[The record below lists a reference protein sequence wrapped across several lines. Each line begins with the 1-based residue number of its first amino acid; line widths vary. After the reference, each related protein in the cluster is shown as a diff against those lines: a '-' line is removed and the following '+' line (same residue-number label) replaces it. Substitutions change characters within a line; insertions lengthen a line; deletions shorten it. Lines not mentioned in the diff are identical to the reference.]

1 MAKTSKPTLNTP
13 AIQDVKIN
21 WIEDDIEKV
30 QTKPNLYLQQYG
42 TAGANHM
49 GREIIQN
56 AYDECI
62 DIHSQGSN
70 VTVVYDKA
78 FDKLTVTDDGRGF
91 PETDYPLDIFCTK
104 LQSGSKG
111 TRNQSGSTSGEFG
124 VGMTVTCALSK
135 IFEITTYRQSPD
147 NYIHTVKFDEGKKV
161 SDKIVKNPKG
171 LHGSSVSYIPNP
183 KYLGKGTK
191 IDIHEMYNWLNDISY
206 LLGAEKKKITTNF
219 ELWDGKTLKKK
230 EKIKSKPFSDLI
242 KSVCKSPA
250 MDPFIVKKS
259 TTIVEEDING
269 KKTKKNVNLEV
280 AFCYDNKINPDE
292 VEKVISYCNYTRTTN
307 GGTHEQAV
315 DESICRFLQSA
326 TKAGLSDK
334 EKEKTDILWQDVRTN
349 LRIVINLNS
358 NAQVQFVGNAKT
370 EIGNKDLIPVIKDLM
385 TSAFEDFEKKQNT
398 LLQSYTKYVKRNAKA
413 RIELN
418 KIRNVNTKPKTNAF
432 LDHLDS
438 NFTPCNNRGKMY
450 KEIYLVEGQR
460 SAMGS
465 VVDGRNPDVQAVL
478 GFRGVTANAYK
489 RDVTNIFD
497 NAEWKNYCQKINFD
511 IKNPKVE
518 DVKYDKIIIATDA
531 DSDGH
536 GIASGIGAF
545 HAKFALDLV
554 KAGKLYR
561 VYPPLYRIKDNK
573 HPFMRTKK
581 ELIDYYLDTILKKF
595 TVEPKSYKKADIKFS
610 KSDFK
615 TFVYD
620 TEYYHD
626 RLVYLGDHYSVS
638 RGLIEITGFNLT
650 MYGLVKGKRNFDPD
664 KTVKLAL
671 SDQKFITTL
680 MNDVQKFYKE
690 IIYDEKSK
698 SLRGVIDGSYQAL
711 NITTRFAEKTY
722 ETFGDIWSK
731 YGLYLSYSENDSK
744 KVNSTIGG
752 FLEASLKYQPKIEE
766 RYKGLGEADWK
777 DIGAT
782 IMDPSKRIL
791 VQLTVDDV
799 KKDLREIELLFAS
812 TSEARLARKK
822 MMKAYKVDPDE
833 IDN

>member
-1 MAKTSKPTLNTP
+1 MQKPEKEQKAP
-13 AIQDVKIN
+13 SIQDVKIN

-42 TAGANHM
+42 SAGANHI

-62 DIHSQGSN
+62 DMHSQGSN
-70 VTVVYDKA
+70 VIVIYDKA
-78 FDKLTVTDDGRGF
+78 FDKLTVRDDGRGF

-135 IFEITTYRQSPD
+135 FFEITTYRSAPD
-147 NYIHTVKFDEGKKV
+147 SYIHTVKFEEGKKV
-161 SDKIVKNPKG
+161 YDNIKKNPSN
-171 LHGSSVSYIPNP
+171 LHGSEVSYIPNP
-183 KYLGKGTK
+183 KYLGRGTK
-191 IDIHEMYNWLNDISY
+191 IDIHDMYQWLTDISY

-230 EKIKSKPFSDLI
+230 EKIKSKPFSELI
-242 KSVCKSPA
+242 KSVCKSYAVEPYV
-250 MDPFIVKKS
+250 IRKS
-259 TTIVEEDING
+259 TTIMEEDING

-280 AFCYDNKINPDE
+280 AFCYDSKTYPNENT
-292 VEKVISYCNYTRTTN
+292 KVVSYCNYTRTIN

-315 DESICRFLQSA
+315 DESICRFLQSV
-326 TKAGLSDK
+326 TKSGLSEK
-334 EKEKTDILWQDVRTN
+334 EKDKTDILWQDVRTN
-349 LRIVINLNS
+349 LRVVINLNS

-370 EIGNKDLIPVIKDLM
+370 EIGNKELIPVIKDLM
-385 TSAFEDFEKKQNT
+385 QAGFEELEKNDNN
-398 LLQSYTKYVKRNAKA
+398 LLQSYAKFVKKNAKA
-413 RIELN
+413 RIELS

-432 LDHLDS
+432 LDHLDA

-511 IKNPKVE
+511 IKNPRVE
-518 DVKYDKIIIATDA
+518 DIKYDKIIISTDA

-561 VYPPLYRIKDNK
+561 VYPPLYRIKDSKN
-573 HPFMRTKK
+573 PFMRTKK
-581 ELIDYYLDTILKKF
+581 ELIDYYLGTILKKF
-595 TVEPKSYKKADIKFS
+595 TIELKAFKKSGKKFT

-638 RGLIEITGFNLT
+638 RGLIEIAGFNLV
-650 MYGLVKGKRNFDPD
+650 MYGLFRGKSDFNPE
-664 KTVKLAL
+664 KTVKSAL
-671 SDQKFITTL
+671 DDQVFITTL
-680 MNDVQKFYKE
+680 MSDVQKFYKE
-690 IIYDEKSK
+690 IVYDDKTK

-711 NITTRFAEKTY
+711 NITTRFADKVY
-722 ETFGDIWSK
+722 ETFGDIWKK
-731 YGLYLSYSENDSK
+731 YGLYVSYSEGESK
-744 KVNSTIGG
+744 KVNTTIGG

-799 KKDLREIELLFAS
+799 KKDLKEIELLFS
-812 TSEARLARKK
+812 GSSEARLARKK
-822 MMKAYKVDPDE
+822 MMKEYRVDPDE